1 MGRCA
6 AIVLCISVVILVA
19 LGLVMLASTSAWVHG
34 VDKDPY
40 LLVKRQGIFAGVGIA
55 MALIVGSL
63 DYRVLRRIWI
73 PLLVV
78 GCALL
83 ALCYIPGVQVV
94 VKGEARWIWAPVIGR
109 FQPSEVAKLIVII
122 ALAAWFSQYRA
133 EVKSVM
139 KGFLIPGLVL
149 GIPVALIFF
158 E

>member
-63 DYRVLRRIWI
+63 DTES
-73 PLLVV
+73 
-78 GCALL
+78 CAGSGFHYLSL
-83 ALCYIPGVQVV
+83 AVRC
-94 VKGEARWIWAPVIGR
+94 
-109 FQPSEVAKLIVII
+109 
-122 ALAAWFSQYRA
+122 
-133 EVKSVM
+133 
-139 KGFLIPGLVL
+139 
-149 GIPVALIFF
+149 
-158 E
+158 